1 VLDAERR
8 VVVLWRHRFLT
19 GTRALVSKGLR
30 ARERDAVSSPV
41 PVDPAGRD
49 QRPASGEEQCCASRA
64 GVTRLAAD
72 QAALRRVATLVAR
85 GVPPEDVFAAVVE
98 EVGRLLPV
106 DFADLGRCEPDGT
119 ITFLASWGK
128 TRPVFPVGARVRL
141 GGKNVTTLV
150 AQTVSPAR
158 IESYADAS
166 GPIGTP
172 TRETGVRSAVG
183 TPITVEGQLW
193 GVMAA
198 GWSLEEPMPADTE
211 PRMAQFTD
219 LLETAI
225 ANAVSRTGLAR
236 LAEEQAALRRVATL
250 VAHGA
255 APEDV
260 FAAVVEEV
268 GKLLPVD
275 FADMSRFEPGGAVTF
290 VAAWGTTTAIFPVGS
305 RWIPEGKNLC
315 SMVAQTGRPARIESY
330 ADASGPI
337 DVAVRGTGV
346 RSAVGTPIIVE
357 GRVWG
362 VMAAGSRREEPMPAD
377 TEARLTQ
384 FTELLATAVAN
395 AESRAG
401 LARLAEEQAA
411 LRRVATLVARGTRP
425 EEVFAAVAN
434 EIGRLLSVDF
444 ANVCRY
450 ESDGTVTFVASAGE
464 RVPVGS
470 RWPLGETNL
479 ATLVFETGRPA
490 RLDNYAEATGPIAE
504 DIREH
509 GVRSAVGTP
518 IVVEGRLWGL
528 MAAGSSQEQPL
539 PPDTEA
545 RLASFTELVATAI
558 ANAEARTEVAASR
571 ARLVAATDDERRR
584 VVRDLHDGAQQRV
597 VLTIITLKLAYGA
610 LEQDKEAVPALI
622 REALD
627 NAERANVELRELAH
641 GILPGVLTHGGLPA
655 GVSALASRAPV
666 PVEIDV
672 SVGRLP
678 TAVEATAYFV
688 VAEALTNVAKHAHAR
703 HAKVMARIEDGT
715 LAVEVRDDGVGG
727 ARREGSGLVGLA
739 DRLAALDGRLRI
751 ETADG
756 GTLLSAA
763 IPLPG

>member
-1 VLDAERR
+1 L
-8 VVVLWRHRFLT
+8 
-19 GTRALVSKGLR
+19 G
-30 ARERDAVSSPV
+30 
-41 PVDPAGRD
+41 
-49 QRPASGEEQCCASRA
+49 GEDLSA
-64 GVTRLAAD
+64 LAAE
-72 QAALRRVATLVAR
+72 QAALRRVGALVAR
-85 GVPPEDVFAAVVE
+85 GVPPEDVSAAVVE
-98 EVGRLLPV
+98 EVARLLPV

-166 GPIGTP
+166 GPIGAP

-225 ANAVSRTGLAR
+225 ANA
-236 LAEEQAALRRVATL
+236 
-250 VAHGA
+250 
-255 APEDV
+255 
-260 FAAVVEEV
+260 
-268 GKLLPVD
+268 
-275 FADMSRFEPGGAVTF
+275 
-290 VAAWGTTTAIFPVGS
+290 
-305 RWIPEGKNLC
+305 
-315 SMVAQTGRPARIESY
+315 
-330 ADASGPI
+330 
-337 DVAVRGTGV
+337 
-346 RSAVGTPIIVE
+346 
-357 GRVWG
+357 
-362 VMAAGSRREEPMPAD
+362 
-377 TEARLTQ
+377 
-384 FTELLATAVAN
+384 
-395 AESRAG
+395 ESRAG

-434 EIGRLLSVDF
+434 EVGRLLSVDL

-470 RWPLGETNL
+470 RWPLGEKNL

-490 RLDNYAEATGPIAE
+490 RLDNYADATGPLAE
-504 DIREH
+504 DIREQ

-528 MAAGSSQEQPL
+528 MAAGSSQGQPL

-597 VLTIITLKLAYGA
+597 VLTIITLKLACGA

-622 REALD
+622 HEALD
-627 NAERANVELRELAH
+627 YAERANVELRELAH

-655 GVSALASRAPV
+655 GVSALASRTPV

-727 ARREGSGLVGLA
+727 ARPEGSGLVGLA
-739 DRLAALDGRLRI
+739 DRLVALDGRLRI

-756 GTLLSAA
+756 GTLVSAA